1 MSGASLAE
9 VDARLPAHD
18 GTELFRELNVVNING
33 SSHVRIDQIV
43 QQVILRFPYLRNDH
57 AISLKRFIDE
67 HERAPF
73 SGRNDALGTL
83 DSWLFDNNSLPNLL
97 LCGPGG
103 RGKSALLVQ
112 WLAALRRRSEPIPG
126 IIFLPV
132 SRRHELS
139 KDFDFFPALAASLAS
154 FLPEAVTFPD
164 EVEHMR
170 AFAQRAFERLAE
182 AQIPLLVI
190 IDGLDEADAWSI
202 GPTYLPDRQCGHTLR
217 IVASARSAMDDFSG
231 QQWLRRLGWDTNAC
245 VLSLDKLGD
254 DAVQELL
261 AAATEV
267 PQPDDVLRDMVA
279 YCRGDPLVTQ
289 ILIQQIKANRFDF
302 ARVGVAEAITDPLGR
317 VLKTW
322 YEQALTSS
330 PEAGRLELHQLV
342 GALVKAKGPLTRAD
356 LAVVMGAGIGQVD
369 LALQSFKTLL
379 VGSVDEGYSFAHPRM
394 AEILGAFIG
403 VDDQPLNDGFIQL
416 TTSALGKAT
425 TGPTAVP
432 LYPLRHAATH
442 LREAAASSQV
452 MQALLSA
459 SWLKAHLARLG
470 HVRGFLELADA
481 IVHCERVGNQRTVL
495 NGDVGLNLEFAGTL
509 WRAVAVESLN
519 LRFGR
524 DSRIVED
531 QSVVLDEIREALR
544 PTAMPSFTDFGA
556 HLRTL
561 VEMRHQLHP
570 VLAEQ
575 HESLLMAA
583 GDVVINALFTY
594 QVFDDRAAVELL
606 QAVRHEF
613 EVEAYIHSI
622 TENDRRLT
630 AWWYLIDSGRAFDR
644 DTVFRQATQLLQST
658 TSLELKAEIS
668 VFLAYANEMTFERA
682 YSSLLSLAQLDYI
695 SAKSAVAMAVKLM
708 GGQSAP
714 RSVVELDAI
723 LHRLRV
729 SAPHDGIE
737 APLLG
742 ASLCC
747 CAREQRCL
755 LWHNLWQL
763 ESWRDVQTVVE
774 QGPDDWTFEEIE
786 AFINELGGRISPPTE
801 TDSSVA
807 PFAGWGQPSWQ
818 QGLDVA
824 AVLAVITL
832 RAENVMARRRAM
844 SGVLDNLETIPIAEW
859 WSQPAEVLGKV
870 LALMRYD
877 IASTDD
883 IKRRASLL
891 ADGYEAQSN
900 EPLTTSGLSSYY
912 ALSVDACVEEAVMR
926 VNKWDDQFLEQL
938 KNYALNDAAIGVAL
952 SEVILTERI
961 RSLEH
966 RAAIAQALIENV
978 GVDQTTRK
986 LLEREFN
993 ITDVVEQRRQDW
1005 VRRDREAFCHL
1016 LNGFAVTDS
1025 SVSTRTIRWL
1035 LEAGSEAH
1043 ALLSVPAI
1051 LPGWSVPAD
1060 LVNALT
1066 LIAKHWSDLHTDDA
1080 FPASLAARLP
1090 LPQILEIVEA
1100 LLAKKVDEP
1109 PFVAWDVLN
1118 LLSAIE
1124 DVEIA
1129 ATVENS
1135 YLEVVSNENF
1145 PNWYSTYEWFSWAQ
1159 NLLSVV
1165 HLPDKWLAC
1174 RLTHLALD
1182 YQDLPG
1188 IVSQIAHETIRQPHP
1203 NVRQRFSQWAL
1214 ENVSAISD
1222 PIERAS
1228 IRIDLGGRPQA
1239 DEFQAA
1245 RDLLFRVLD
1254 GSESMDTLIPALPV
1268 LIAGDEQRSLS
1279 DPIACAVASSDQKC
1293 FERVI
1298 EALGEGITQ
1307 AHVRATL
1314 TLALEAVTYTG
1325 SPTPRSSYFGWLPDD
1340 ERNAEFRAWRS
1351 ELKARGVVEDER
1363 RFISRIADVAT
1374 SQFAYEVLQNLLL
1387 PDVDCLFWRDII
1399 VGLLARLTPEHA
1411 DALVGPIM
1419 RVAQA
1424 EDEEW
1429 FAMALMVRM
1438 TPRNR
1443 KALFTTSMAGLNA
1456 TSANTLRSLFCRDY
1470 PELLDS
1476 KVIGEALQA
1485 AENDAVADL
1494 SWVLSAPAA
1503 TPKLRYQAWTVLLD
1517 RMKDSGLANTTSALT
1532 SALPLLNALGSHHQA
1547 MIDCTFACVFA
1558 LEQQFSD
1565 EAPS

>member
-1 MSGASLAE
+1 MNSASLAE
-9 VDARLPAHD
+9 VDAHLPALERTD
-18 GTELFRELNVVNING
+18 LFRELNVVNIDS

-57 AISLKRFIDE
+57 AISLKRFIHE

-73 SGRNDALGTL
+73 RGRNDALVTL
-83 DSWLFDNNSLPNLL
+83 DSWLFDNNSPPNLL

-112 WLAALRRRSEPIPG
+112 WLAALRRRSEPTPG

-164 EVEHMR
+164 QVEHMR

-202 GPTYLPDRQCGHTLR
+202 GPTYLPDRQCGHSLR
-217 IVASARSAMDDFSG
+217 IVASARSAMDDLSG
-231 QQWLRRLGWDTNAC
+231 QQWLRRLGWDTTAC
-245 VLSLDKLGD
+245 VLSLDTLGD

-261 AAATEV
+261 VTATNL

-289 ILIQQIKANRFDF
+289 ILIQQIKANRWDF

-330 PEAGRLELHQLV
+330 PEAGRPELHHLV
-342 GALVKAKGPLTRAD
+342 GVLVKAKGPLTRAD
-356 LAVVMGAGIGQVD
+356 LAAVMGVGIGQVD
-369 LALQSFKTLL
+369 LAMQSFKTLL
-379 VGSVDEGYSFAHPRM
+379 VGSVDDGYSFAHPRM
-394 AEILGAFIG
+394 AEILGTLIG
-403 VDDQPLNDGFIQL
+403 IDDQPLNEGFIRL
-416 TTSALGKAT
+416 TTSALGKAAT
-425 TGPTAVP
+425 CPTDVP
-432 LYPLRHAATH
+432 LYPLRHAAAH
-442 LREAAASSQV
+442 LAAAAASSQV
-452 MQALLSA
+452 MHALLSA
-459 SWLKAHLARLG
+459 NWLKAHLARIG
-470 HVRGFLELADA
+470 HVRGFLDLVDE
-481 IVHCERVGNQRTVL
+481 IIHCERVANQRTAL
-495 NGDVGLNLEFAGTL
+495 NGNLGLNLEFAATL
-509 WRAVAVESLN
+509 WRAVAIEILN

-524 DSRIVED
+524 ESRAVED
-531 QSVVLDEIREALR
+531 QSVVLDKIREALS
-544 PTAMPSFTDFGA
+544 PTGMPSFTDFGA

-561 VEMRHQLHP
+561 VEMRYQLHP

-583 GDVVINALFTY
+583 SDAVINTLFTY
-594 QVFDDRAAVELL
+594 QVFDDSEAVELL
-606 QAVRHEF
+606 QAVRPDF

-644 DTVFRQATQLLQST
+644 DAVFRQAAQLLQST
-658 TSLELKAEIS
+658 TSLELKAEVS
-668 VFLAYANEMTFERA
+668 VFLAYANEMAFENA
-682 YSSLLSLAQLDYI
+682 YQALLSLAQLDYA
-695 SAKSAVAMAVKLM
+695 SAKSAVSMAVKLM
-708 GGQSAP
+708 GWQSP
-714 RSVVELDAI
+714 PCSVVELDAI
-723 LHRLRV
+723 LHRFSV
-729 SAPHDGIE
+729 SAPHHGIE

-742 ASLCC
+742 ACLCSC
-747 CAREQRCL
+747 VREQRRL
-755 LWHNLWQL
+755 LWHNVWQL
-763 ESWRDVQTVVE
+763 ETWSDVQVAVE
-774 QGPDDWTFEEIE
+774 HGPEDWTLEEVE
-786 AFINELGGRISPPTE
+786 AFINEVGGRTGPRTE
-801 TDSSVA
+801 ADSSVA
-807 PFAGWGQPSWQ
+807 PIAGDTQSSSQ
-818 QGLDVA
+818 QGLNVA

-832 RAENVMARRRAM
+832 KAENVAARRRAM

-883 IKRRASLL
+883 IKRRANLL
-891 ADGYEAQSN
+891 VEGYEAESST
-900 EPLTTSGLSSYY
+900 PLTNYGLSSFY
-912 ALSVDACVEEAVMR
+912 ALSVDAFLEEAVTW
-926 VNKWDDQFLEQL
+926 VNKWGDEFLGEL
-938 KNYALNDAAIGVAL
+938 KNYALTDAAIGVAL
-952 SEVILTERI
+952 SELILTERI
-961 RSLEH
+961 HSFEH
-966 RAAIAQALIENV
+966 RAAIAQALLGNV
-978 GVDQTTRK
+978 GVDQSTRK
-986 LLEREFN
+986 LLERQFN
-993 ITDVVEQRRQDW
+993 IADVVKQRRQDW
-1005 VRRDREAFCHL
+1005 ERRDREAFCNL
-1016 LNGFAVTDS
+1016 LSGFAAIES
-1025 SVSTRTIRWL
+1025 SVTTRTIRWL
-1035 LEAGSEAH
+1035 LEAGSDAQ
-1043 ALLSVPAI
+1043 ALLSLPAI
-1051 LPGWSVPAD
+1051 PPEWTVPSD
-1060 LVNALT
+1060 LIGPLT
-1066 LIAKHWSDLHTDDA
+1066 LIAKHWSDLFTDDA
-1080 FPASLAARLP
+1080 FPASLVARLP

-1100 LLAKKVDEP
+1100 LLANKVDEP

-1124 DVEIA
+1124 DVEVA
-1129 ATVENS
+1129 ATVENI
-1135 YLEVVSNENF
+1135 YLEIVINENF
-1145 PNWYSTYEWFSWAQ
+1145 PNWHSAYRWFSWAQ

-1174 RLTHLALD
+1174 RLTHLGLD
-1182 YQDLPG
+1182 HQDLPSM
-1188 IVSQIAHETIRQPHP
+1188 VSQIAHETIRQPHQ

-1228 IRIDLGGRPQA
+1228 IRIDLGGRPLA

-1245 RDLLFRVLD
+1245 RDLLYRVLD

-1279 DPIACAVASSDQKC
+1279 DPIACAVASTDQKC
-1293 FERVI
+1293 FDRVI

-1307 AHVRATL
+1307 VHVRATL
-1314 TLALEAVTYTG
+1314 TFALEAVTYTG
-1325 SPTPRSSYFGWLPDD
+1325 SATPHSSFFGWLPDD

-1374 SQFAYEVLQNLLL
+1374 SQFAHEVLQDLLQ
-1387 PDVDCLFWRDII
+1387 PDVDCSFWRDII
-1399 VGLLARLTPEHA
+1399 NGLLARLTPEHA
-1411 DALVGPIM
+1411 DALVEPIM

-1429 FAMALMVRM
+1429 FVMALMARLL
-1438 TPRNR
+1438 PRNR
-1443 KALFTTSMAGLNA
+1443 KALFTTSMARLNA
-1456 TSANTLRSLFCRDY
+1456 TSAVNLRSFYCRDY

-1476 KVIGEALQA
+1476 KIIGEALQA
-1485 AENDAVADL
+1485 AKNDASNDL
-1494 SWVLSAPAA
+1494 SWVLSAPAT
-1503 TPKLRYQAWTVLLD
+1503 TPKLRYQAWTILLD

-1532 SALPLLNALGSHHQA
+1532 SALPLLNVLASHHQE
-1547 MIDCTFACVFA
+1547 MIDCTFACVLA
-1558 LEQQFSD
+1558 LEQQLSD
-1565 EAPS
+1565 GAPS